1 MTCARS
7 PDPLC
12 RPSCAA
18 LRWLAAAMR
27 SSRLLAC
34 SRASRLATQT
44 GMVGARRACTT
55 RAVFESP
62 AARMASTRERRSRV
76 KSLGG
81 TAASLASASARVI
94 AWPSACCD
102 HAWPLS
108 CTPRPER
115 SRMPRRPQRHAR
127 LQKIRERLTR
137 GRHRR
142 AREPGKHSHN
152 PLVRYFRVLGPGL
165 VTGASDD
172 DPSGIATYAV
182 AGATLGTSLLWTAGA
197 TFPLMTA
204 IQLICARIGLVSG
217 VGLMAAVRGRY
228 RYGFL
233 QLACLLLLV
242 ANTFNIAADLAGM
255 GDAVEMLLGLP
266 PHLVIPI
273 IGVIILMTT
282 IYCRYTTFAQ
292 YLKWLTLALF
302 AYIVTA
308 FLAAPDWRQVLRATV
323 VPTVHW
329 DREWLMTLVGILGT
343 TISPY
348 LFFWQ
353 ASREVEEKKAQGLVT
368 LRERQ
373 GATAHELRDARLDVG
388 VGMLFSNLVMYFII
402 RILGTGLLAIPV
414 LMGSASFA
422 VAELYRWRAGLD
434 HPFGRAPRF
443 YLIMVLALSG
453 GLVLDL
459 FHLNPIRMLFWSA
472 VLNGL
477 LAPPLMVLVMLVGN
491 NREIMGAHV
500 NGPWLNALGWTA
512 TALMSLAALAFLIS
526 SL

>member
-1 MTCARS
+1 
-7 PDPLC
+7 
-12 RPSCAA
+12 
-18 LRWLAAAMR
+18 
-27 SSRLLAC
+27 
-34 SRASRLATQT
+34 
-44 GMVGARRACTT
+44 
-55 RAVFESP
+55 
-62 AARMASTRERRSRV
+62 
-76 KSLGG
+76 
-81 TAASLASASARVI
+81 
-94 AWPSACCD
+94 
-102 HAWPLS
+102 
-108 CTPRPER
+108 
-115 SRMPRRPQRHAR
+115 
-127 LQKIRERLTR
+127 
-137 GRHRR
+137 
-142 AREPGKHSHN
+142 
-152 PLVRYFRVLGPGL
+152 
-165 VTGASDD
+165 
-172 DPSGIATYAV
+172 
-182 AGATLGTSLLWTAGA
+182 
-197 TFPLMTA
+197 MTA

-266 PHLVIPI
+266 PHLVIPV

-292 YLKWLTLALF
+292 YLKWLTVALF

-353 ASREVEEKKAQGLVT
+353 ASHEVEEKKAQGLVT

-402 RILGTGLLAIPV
+402 LTTAATLHRAHVGGIETTRQAAEALRPLAGDGAYLLFTIGILGTGLLAIPV